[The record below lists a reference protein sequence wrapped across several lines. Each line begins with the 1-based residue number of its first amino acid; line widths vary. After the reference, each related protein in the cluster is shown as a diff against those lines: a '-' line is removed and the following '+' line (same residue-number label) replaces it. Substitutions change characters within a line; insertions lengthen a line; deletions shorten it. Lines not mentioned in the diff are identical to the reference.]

1 MAQYREALGNKDIQR
16 IEGLFLPGA
25 TVTAPISGKKSV
37 NAFHSYLFAN
47 TGKTGVTFSNVL
59 PQRSTAAVATLQIC
73 YTFLTPAGRVGVI
86 DGVAIFELD
95 QKRDKFKS
103 LRVIY
108 NPSEIRKLMAEE
120 QIAGPDSDGRD
131 AQV

>member
-1 MAQYREALGNKDIQR
+1 MAQYREALGNKDIQG

-25 TVTAPISGKKSV
+25 KVTAPISGEKSV
-37 NAFHSYLFAN
+37 NAFHSDLFAA
-47 TGKTGVTFSNVL
+47 TGKARVTFSNAL
-59 PQRSTAAVATLQIC
+59 PQRSSASAATLQIC

-95 QKRDKFKS
+95 QKHNKFKS

-108 NPSEIRKLMAEE
+108 NPSEIRQLMAEE
-120 QIAGPDSDGRD
+120 QIAAPGLNRT
-131 AQV
+131 